1 MTSADMT
8 SADPGMHPGTGEAL
22 VLVTGH
28 EAHDADGLAEVAEEL
43 VTQRLAAEVVVCP
56 RRALHHRLRELLLRH
71 DLVAVLPMTWGR
83 DPVLVADTAKAL
95 QWLTSTTSARV
106 VLCQNLGTPD
116 HLVAHLRRAV
126 REATTGRPGA
136 GVLLTAAS
144 ENPFD
149 DAELHR
155 LAHLVRTHGAGVEV
169 EVACLREGLEADD
182 LSRAVARCRRLG
194 MQEVVVVPAD
204 LARSSPVDVQLDDAT
219 DGGGPKG
226 VRFFGPLVSDS
237 VLTRTIAAR
246 LVDAGQ
252 RLGHG
257 DDGIAAGLTADH
269 GHGYAHSH
277 AVEGAEHH
285 HGHGHS
291 HALGHVHGPGHPHA
305 HEHDKEPGQNHEG
318 RNHEGQNH
326 PPGGGE
332 GPRRTTGTPTAAREP
347 SEV

>member
-1 MTSADMT
+1 MTSAG
-8 SADPGMHPGTGEAL
+8 PGAQAGKGPPAGTPEAL

-28 EAHDADGLAEVAEEL
+28 EAREADGLLPLAQTLTAEG
-43 VTQRLAAEVVVCP
+43 LAAEVVVCP
-56 RRALHHRLRELLLRH
+56 GRALHHRVRELLLRR

-95 QWLTSTTSARV
+95 QWLTATTAAGRA

-126 REATTGRPGA
+126 REAAGRPGA

-144 ENPFD
+144 QNPFD

-169 EVACLREGLEADD
+169 EVACLRAGLEAAD
-182 LSRAVARCRRLG
+182 LDRAVDRCRRLG
-194 MQEVVVVPAD
+194 MEEVVVVPAD
-204 LARSSPVDVQLDDAT
+204 LARSSPAELRPGDTADAGRWQ
-219 DGGGPKG
+219 D

-237 VLTRTIAAR
+237 SLVGTVAAR
-246 LVDAGQ
+246 LTEARHG
-252 RLGHG
+252 LAHG
-257 DDGIAAGLTADH
+257 DDGIAAGLGADH

-277 AVEGAEHH
+277 AVEGAEHA
-285 HGHGHS
+285 HGRS
-291 HALGHVHGPGHPHA
+291 HGHPHA
-305 HEHDKEPGQNHEG
+305 HGGPDVAGHPGAHDDDKEPGRNPEG
-318 RNHEGQNH
+318 RNH
-326 PPGGGE
+326 PPGLGE
-332 GPRRTTGTPTAAREP
+332 GPRRNTGTTTAAREP